1 MLALLLL
8 PVLFVF
14 QPSRQNPSGS
24 DEDSPIVA
32 VQFRWF
38 RDRQAV
44 EKVVVPPR
52 GPQPPTLEPNTIS
65 RNQRT
70 DGTAPER
77 DPQLDKLE
85 TRSASLDNIGQQT
98 SESRRVDG
106 FTYEVKFKNLETK
119 QAQTIFWEY
128 QFKETANPQNASRRR
143 FICGVKIKPDQEKL
157 VQVFSTLGP
166 GTVINLRNLTKG
178 SGKQFDESVVIDRIE
193 YEDGSLWQ
201 RKDWNFEEA
210 KLTVRTGGKRSGVCR
225 SF

>member
-1 MLALLLL
+1 MVLRHRPRSL
-8 PVLFVF
+8 P
-14 QPSRQNPSGS
+14 P
-24 DEDSPIVA
+24 
-32 VQFRWF
+32 
-38 RDRQAV
+38 
-44 EKVVVPPR
+44 
-52 GPQPPTLEPNTIS
+52 
-65 RNQRT
+65 
-70 DGTAPER
+70 
-77 DPQLDKLE
+77 
-85 TRSASLDNIGQQT
+85 
-98 SESRRVDG
+98 
-106 FTYEVKFKNLETK
+106 
-119 QAQTIFWEY
+119 
-128 QFKETANPQNASRRR
+128 ASRRR